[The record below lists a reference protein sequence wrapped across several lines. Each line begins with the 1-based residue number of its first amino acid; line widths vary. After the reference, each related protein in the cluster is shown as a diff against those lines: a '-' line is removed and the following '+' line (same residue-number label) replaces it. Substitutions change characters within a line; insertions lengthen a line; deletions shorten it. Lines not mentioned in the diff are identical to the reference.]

1 MLFHN
6 RTICVSS
13 CNTVD
18 SQSNAKY
25 VTGLKTHYLN
35 LAVVSKF
42 VQDNSKQ

>member
-1 MLFHN
+1 MLFQN

-13 CNTVD
+13 CNV
-18 SQSNAKY
+18 KY
-25 VTGLKTHYLN
+25 VTGLKAHYLN